1 MGYFLIQFI
10 LIIEQNVEKGSN
22 TKGLKMLSK
31 LLQPEIKS
39 LIAERKLSTLK
50 EILSDWTPA
59 DIADLIVDLSE
70 QEPVIIFRLLSN
82 ELAADTFENL
92 EVESQ
97 KGLLKAMAKN
107 EVAAILNEMDPDDRT
122 ALLEELPGTAAKQL
136 IQLLSVE
143 ERIIARTLLGYPEN
157 SVGRLMTPDYI
168 AIKPAWTIDETLKYI
183 RENAEDSETLNV
195 VYVIDEKGKLL
206 DDIKLKDFI
215 LASPDKKVTNLMDE
229 NYVAL
234 NVTDDQEEAV
244 EVFKK
249 YDRIALPVIDKFGV
263 LIGIV
268 TVDDVLDVAEEEATE
283 DIHKLAAVEAF
294 EEPYPTI
301 PLLEMVKKRAV
312 WLTILF
318 VAQILTVIVM
328 GYFESQI
335 SKAIV
340 LSLFIPLI
348 ISSGGNSGSQAATLV
363 IRAMAVGEITLKD
376 WWQIMRREILSGLII
391 GLILGSLGF
400 LEVALLANFSNVIG
414 VHWILVGITI
424 SVSIIG
430 IVLWGTLSG
439 SMLPFILKRFGADP
453 ATSSTPLVTT
463 IVDIVGLIIY
473 FTVAIIIL
481 GGTLL

>member
-1 MGYFLIQFI
+1 
-10 LIIEQNVEKGSN
+10 
-22 TKGLKMLSK
+22 MLSK

-39 LIAERKLSTLK
+39 LIAERKLSILK

-59 DIADLIVDLSE
+59 DIADLIVELQE
-70 QEPVIIFRLLSN
+70 NEPVIVFRLLPI
-82 ELAADTFENL
+82 ELATDTFEHL
-92 EVESQ
+92 ELDIQ
-97 KGLLKAMAKN
+97 MDLLKAMGKG
-107 EVAAILNEMDPDDRT
+107 EVATLLNDMSPDDRT
-122 ALLEELPGTAAKQL
+122 ALLEELPGSAAKQL
-136 IQLLSVE
+136 LQLLSSE

-168 AIKPAWTIDETLKYI
+168 AIKPTWTIEETLKYI
-183 RENAEDSETLNV
+183 RENAEDSETLNI
-195 VYVIDEKGKLL
+195 VYVIDDRNKLL
-206 DDIKLKDFI
+206 DDIKIKEFI
-215 LASPDKKVTNLMDE
+215 LASPDGKVTDLMDE

-283 DIHKLAAVEAF
+283 DIHKLAAVEAL

-301 PLLEMVKKRAV
+301 PLFEMIKKRAV

-318 VAQILTVIVM
+318 IAQILTAIVM
-328 GYFESQI
+328 EYFESEI

-340 LSLFIPLI
+340 LSIFIPLI

-363 IRAMAVGEITLKD
+363 IRAMAVGEITLSD
-376 WWQIMRREILSGLII
+376 WWRIMQREILSGLMI
-391 GLILGSLGF
+391 GLILGLLGF
-400 LEVALLANFSNVIG
+400 LQVALLANFSAAIS
-414 VHWILVGITI
+414 VHWILLGITI
-424 SVSIIG
+424 SISIIG

-439 SMLPFILKRFGADP
+439 SMLPFILKRLGADP
-453 ATSSTPLVTT
+453 ATSSAPLVTT
-463 IVDIVGLIIY
+463 IVDIAGLIIY